1 MSPKAEQ
8 ALDHLTQEFKDIA
21 TLGSC
26 EAILSWDEVTYMPSG
41 GAEHRANQK
50 ALLAGM
56 FHKKATASTIG
67 DWLSEVESSDIMGNG
82 DPVSANV
89 RELRRQYD
97 KMVKLPESLVTEFTR
112 VTSLAHQV
120 WVDARKNN
128 DFKAFLP
135 SLEKIIDLSRQ
146 KAEAIGYTEEP
157 YDALMDDYE
166 PNTTS
171 KQVEEVFTAL
181 RADLVPV
188 LEKIMG
194 GSKKPPVEI
203 VERTY
208 PVDMQKTF
216 VEEAA
221 RAIGYNFDAGRLDIT
236 THPFCTQ
243 IGPGDVR
250 ITTRYN
256 ENRFNDA
263 FFGVLHEA
271 GHGIYE
277 QNLPKDQFGLP
288 MGEACSLGIH
298 ESQSRMWENFV
309 GRSHAFWEFLY
320 PQAQRSFAAALKDT
334 DLDDFHFAIN
344 DVRPSYIRVEADEV
358 TYNLHI
364 MLRFEMELALIRG
377 DLKAADAPA
386 AWNEKFKNYFG
397 IDIPDDTKGCLQ
409 DVHWSAGLFGYFPTY
424 ALGNLYAA
432 QFFAKADAELGGLQ
446 DQFRQGSFDNLRNWL
461 QENIHQH
468 GRRYPAPELV
478 QRVTGKPLSAAPLI
492 EYLKAKFYPLYGA

>member
-1 MSPKAEQ
+1 MPPKTSEAFEK
-8 ALDHLTQEFKDIA
+8 LSREYRDIA
-21 TLGSC
+21 TLGTC
-26 EAILSWDEVTYMPSG
+26 EAILSWDEVTYMPQG
-41 GAEHRANQK
+41 GATHRANQK
-50 ALLAGM
+50 ALVAGL
-56 FHKKATASTIG
+56 FHKKATSPEIG
-67 DWLSEVESSDIMGNG
+67 KWLSELESSDLVNNGN
-82 DPVSANV
+82 PQAANV
-89 RELRRQYD
+89 RELRRQYN
-97 KMVKLPESLVTEFTR
+97 KMVKLPESLVTEITR
-112 VTSLAHQV
+112 VTSLAHPI
-120 WVDARKNN
+120 WVEARKNN
-128 DFKAFLP
+128 DFKSFLP
-135 SLEKIIDLSRQ
+135 SLEKIVELSRQ
-146 KAEAIGYTEEP
+146 KAEAIGYKEEP

-171 KQVEEVFTAL
+171 KQVEKVFTAL

-194 GSKKPPVEI
+194 GSRKSPVEI
-203 VERTY
+203 VERKY
-208 PVDMQKTF
+208 PTASQQAF
-216 VEEAA
+216 SELAA
-221 RAIGYNFDAGRLDIT
+221 KAIGYNFASGRLDVT

-277 QNLPKDQFGLP
+277 QNLKTEEFGLP
-288 MGEACSLGIH
+288 TGEACSLGIH

-309 GRSHAFWEFLY
+309 GRSLAFWQHFFPEARKAF
-320 PQAQRSFAAALKDT
+320 PEALGKVSV
-334 DLDDFHFAIN
+334 DDFYFAVN
-344 DVRPSYIRVEADEV
+344 DVRPSFIRVEADEI

-386 AWNEKFKNYFG
+386 AWNEKFKHFFG
-397 IDIPDDTKGCLQ
+397 LDVKNNAEGCLQ

-432 QFFAKADAELGGLQ
+432 QFFAQADKDLGGLNA
-446 DQFRQGSFDNLRNWL
+446 QFRRGAFEPLRKWL
-461 QENIHQH
+461 TEKIHVH
-468 GRRYPAPELV
+468 GRRYPSPELV
-478 QRVTGKPLSAAPLI
+478 QRVTGKPLSAEPLI
-492 EYLKAKFYPLYGA
+492 KYLKEKFYPLYGA